1 MKALAAVLIFAASLI
16 VPAMG
21 VDYSLANRPEV
32 VFPGPNGGTVRVS
45 PYPAGSRAAAVW
57 ASDACWRECKSSCSW
72 KMDYCIR
79 ANDADSCRPYLDAC
93 DRSCQIGRAHV

>member
-21 VDYSLANRPEV
+21 GDYSLANRPEV

-57 ASDACWRECKSSCSW
+57 ASDA
-72 KMDYCIR
+72 
-79 ANDADSCRPYLDAC
+79 
-93 DRSCQIGRAHV
+93 